1 MGTLLSWFF
10 KIFHTDYDA
19 KNNRRVASGAQL
31 QTRTKVTSGSVAEA
45 GESTRSTAAASLNSN
60 QSNAQ
65 SGSQNRPANQFDGD
79 YNDLPTFVDACY
91 FDWMAG
97 KSGDSPVRDDAFER
111 KIIDN
116 LTVVAES
123 ESAGANLIPRV
134 PSVMVQLLK
143 RMHEENVSGSDLSR
157 IITKDV
163 ALVAAVLNEVNS
175 SLYNL
180 NDKIT
185 ELSQAIMVLG
195 YNRLR
200 MVLTK
205 LSFTPI
211 FNDQLGTYTKL
222 TSAKIWEE
230 SQKRALVCYLLA
242 KHQQVDPFVAFLAGL
257 LHDVGLMVAL
267 RVFDRSYANAQLPTS
282 AEFRDAFQKKSLII
296 SSRIGRIWSLPEI
309 VLQAI
314 DAQTTDVTA
323 IPKTPLAEVLKQA
336 DFISKTCVLV
346 DAEQLGVDPDQMGVV
361 LTDAEIDCLITM
373 LNGQVSVANIL

>member
-1 MGTLLSWFF
+1 MSTLFSWFSKLF
-10 KIFHTDYDA
+10 QTGHGT
-19 KNNRRVASGAQL
+19 KNNQTVATGA
-31 QTRTKVTSGSVAEA
+31 RTILKT
-45 GESTRSTAAASLNSN
+45 ESTTVAI
-60 QSNAQ
+60 
-65 SGSQNRPANQFDGD
+65 SGDQQEAANQFDGD
-79 YNDLPTFVDACY
+79 YKDLPDFVDACY

-97 KSGDSPVRDDAFER
+97 KSGDSPISDEAFER
-111 KIIDN
+111 KIIEYID
-116 LTVVAES
+116 VVADS

-163 ALVAAVLNEVNS
+163 VLVAAVLNEVNS

-267 RVFDRSYANAQLPTS
+267 RVFDRSSANGQLPTS
-282 AEFRDAFQKKSLII
+282 PEFRDAIQKKSLII
-296 SSRIGRIWSLPEI
+296 SSRIGQIWSLPEI
-309 VLQAI
+309 VLKAI
-314 DAQTTDVTA
+314 DAQITDEA
-323 IPKTPLAEVLKQA
+323 GAANMPLAQVLKKA
-336 DFISKTCVLV
+336 DFISKTCILI
-346 DAEQLGVDPDQMGVV
+346 DAEQLAIDLEQIRDI
-361 LTDAEIDCLITM
+361 LTESEAECLITM
-373 LNGQVSVANIL
+373 LDGQVSVANIL